1 MHTSL
6 FWIDDRVYFPHVV
19 FCLAV
24 VWVCPHRA
32 NTRLG
37 KYHNEFA
44 YWHTCH
50 NDLMFWCT
58 AFLARN
64 FRQSRKDCKVDGTFM
79 QLASIL
85 KLETLVP
92 IFKWL
97 KKLKQC
103 DIWTVLPLWTYLKK
117 STRTLLHLTLA
128 VCEKSRRDKSKSYSY
143 IFIFRC
149 NQWLISLSIVTLKA
163 TGATGSCYVTQTLRR
178 IDNEWRSLSDT
189 AV

>member
-1 MHTSL
+1 MTVFIFHMLFSAWLWCEFVPTVLINGWGNIIMSLHTG
-6 FWIDDRVYFPHVV
+6 IHVIMIWC
-19 FCLAV
+19 FDAQLSS
-24 VWVCPHRA
+24 HK
-32 NTRLG
+32 TLG
-37 KYHNEFA
+37 NLEKIG
-44 YWHTCH
+44 
-50 NDLMFWCT
+50 
-58 AFLARN
+58 
-64 FRQSRKDCKVDGTFM
+64 KVDGTFM

-143 IFIFRC
+143 IFIFHC